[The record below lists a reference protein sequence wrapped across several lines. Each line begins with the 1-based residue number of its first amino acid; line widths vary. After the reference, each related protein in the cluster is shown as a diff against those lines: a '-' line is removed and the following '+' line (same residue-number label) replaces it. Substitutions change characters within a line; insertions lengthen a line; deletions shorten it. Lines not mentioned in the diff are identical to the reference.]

1 VQKESPSPHPQKRGG
16 GAFPV
21 VQACRSLH
29 PRFRSPPDG
38 HSGASGRHSRARG
51 GTWRS
56 PCGAAEPAAARGGAR
71 AGTQRSAR
79 PSSRRREEDPAAV
92 RRGVRPPTKEAR
104 GRDQRRDAFQ
114 IPILLLLVGPRRPST
129 LLCFLCF
136 TLPIQ
141 SSRDGLGWI
150 GWRPPPSP
158 IPHVQ

>member
-1 VQKESPSPHPQKRGG
+1 VQKESPSLHPQKRGG

-21 VQACRSLH
+21 VQACTSLH
-29 PRFRSPPDG
+29 ARFPSPQT
-38 HSGASGRHSRARG
+38 AIAVRAA
-51 GTWRS
+51 
-56 PCGAAEPAAARGGAR
+56 GAAEPTAVCRGAH

-79 PSSRRREEDPAAV
+79 PSSRRRAKDPAAV
-92 RRGVRPPTKEAR
+92 RGGVCPPTKEAR

-114 IPILLLLVGPRRPST
+114 IPILLLLAGPRRLST
-129 LLCFLCF
+129 LLLCFLCF